1 MTKKNLLD
9 LLSAYPDDAEVVI
22 EVHDTALHEDLYDF
36 TLDPIQW
43 TRFDFNEDSHETMHE
58 LVALPNQK
66 RAMTIDSHTDLDIR
80 MTVSDC
86 FNANHIST
94 EVKSAYQHSLG
105 ISDES
110 TGSPTIRWTK

>member
-1 MTKKNLLD
+1 MHHQIHPRQMKKKQLLD

-58 LVALPNQK
+58 LRLCPIKNEQ
-66 RAMTIDSHTDLDIR
+66 
-80 MTVSDC
+80 
-86 FNANHIST
+86 
-94 EVKSAYQHSLG
+94 
-105 ISDES
+105 
-110 TGSPTIRWTK
+110 